1 MVKFKNTET
10 GNVLKVKNEKTIE
23 LMEKS
28 ERYVRVQ
35 ETANTGKKSGK
46 AK

>member
-1 MVKFKNTET
+1 MAKFKNVET
-10 GNVLKVKNEKTIE
+10 GNILNVRNEKTIA

-35 ETANTGKKSGK
+35 ETANAAKKSGK
-46 AK
+46 TK